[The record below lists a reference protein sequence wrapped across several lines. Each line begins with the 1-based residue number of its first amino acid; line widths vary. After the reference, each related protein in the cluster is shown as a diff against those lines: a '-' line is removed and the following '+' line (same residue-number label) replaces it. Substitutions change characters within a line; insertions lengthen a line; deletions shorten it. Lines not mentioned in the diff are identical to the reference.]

1 MPLRSRI
8 HCTLS
13 KTSSYN
19 TTSHVYAR
27 NITTAATI
35 FALFF
40 VASNNEVPCDRT
52 AEGTPEIVLFP
63 IHSIYSIIYGIPPS
77 TWTDCVF
84 LLS

>member
-40 VASNNEVPCDRT
+40 VASNNGVPRDRT

-63 IHSIYSIIYGIPPS
+63 IHSIYSIIYG
-77 TWTDCVF
+77 
-84 LLS
+84 